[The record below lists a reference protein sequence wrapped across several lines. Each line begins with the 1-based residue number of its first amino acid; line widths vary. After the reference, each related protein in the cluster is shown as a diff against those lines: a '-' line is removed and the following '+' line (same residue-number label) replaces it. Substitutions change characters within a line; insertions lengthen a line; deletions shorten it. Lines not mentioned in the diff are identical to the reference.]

1 MADGVRAAL
10 TELEERFANDKDKS
24 ELTKIIKELDGYL
37 AQVKKA
43 LDGGTSPAE
52 FQKLS
57 KYRAALEQARE
68 TISMV
73 WAASV
78 KL

>member
-10 TELEERFANDKDKS
+10 TGLEDRFANDKDKS
-24 ELTKIIKELDGYL
+24 ELNKVIKELDGYL
-37 AQVKKA
+37 AQVKKT
-43 LDGGTSPAE
+43 LDAGAPPAE

-57 KYRAALEQARE
+57 KYRVALEQARE
-68 TISMV
+68 TVNIV

-78 KL
+78 KV

>member
-24 ELTKIIKELDGYL
+24 ELNKVIKELDGYL
-37 AQVKKA
+37 AEVKKT
-43 LDGGTSPAE
+43 LDTGTSPAE

-57 KYRAALEQARE
+57 KYRTALEQALE
-68 TISMV
+68 TVPMV
-73 WAASV
+73 WAASI

>member
-10 TELEERFANDKDKS
+10 TELEERFANDKDKT
-24 ELTKIIKELDGYL
+24 ELAKVIKELDGHL
-37 AQVKKA
+37 AQVKEA
-43 LDGGTSPAE
+43 LDAGIAPAE

-57 KYRAALEQARE
+57 KYRTALEEARE
-68 TISMV
+68 TVSIV

-78 KL
+78 RL

>member
-1 MADGVRAAL
+1 MPERPTL
-10 TELEERFANDKDKS
+10 TGLEDRFANDKDKS
-24 ELTKIIKELDGYL
+24 ELTKVIKELDGYL
-37 AQVKKA
+37 AQVKA
-43 LDGGTSPAE
+43 TLDAGASPAE

-57 KYRAALEQARE
+57 KYRTALEQARE
-68 TISMV
+68 TVNIV

>member
-10 TELEERFANDKDKS
+10 TGLEDRFANDKDKS
-24 ELTKIIKELDGYL
+24 ELNKVIKELDGYL

-43 LDGGTSPAE
+43 LDGGASPAE

-57 KYRAALEQARE
+57 KYRTALEQARE
-68 TISMV
+68 TVSMV

>member
-10 TELEERFANDKDKS
+10 TELEERFANDKDKT
-24 ELTKIIKELDGYL
+24 ELAKVIKELDGHL
-37 AQVKKA
+37 AQVKEA
-43 LDGGTSPAE
+43 LDAGIAPAE

-57 KYRAALEQARE
+57 KYRTALEEARE
-68 TISMV
+68 TVSIV

>member
-10 TELEERFANDKDKS
+10 TGLEDRFANDKDKS
-24 ELTKIIKELDGYL
+24 ELTKVIKELDGYL
-37 AQVKKA
+37 AQVKKT
-43 LDGGTSPAE
+43 LDAGAPPAE

-57 KYRAALEQARE
+57 KYRVALEQARE
-68 TISMV
+68 TVNIV

-78 KL
+78 KV